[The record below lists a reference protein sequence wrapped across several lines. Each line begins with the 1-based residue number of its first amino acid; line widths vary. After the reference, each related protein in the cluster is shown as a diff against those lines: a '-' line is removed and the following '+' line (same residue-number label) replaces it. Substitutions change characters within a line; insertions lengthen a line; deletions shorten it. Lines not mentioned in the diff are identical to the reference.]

1 MAGDQSGRPAQ
12 GPQRR
17 PAWRRFLPLSFIL
30 LATVAVIASG
40 AHRYLTL
47 DELVASRA
55 RLAGWVTANQ
65 MLALGTYGLAYVVAV
80 TLSIP
85 GASLLTV
92 AGGLL
97 FGGFLGGTV
106 AVIAAT
112 IGATLLF
119 LAAGSSFGDLLR
131 DRAGPF
137 VARLREGF
145 EEGAASYMLFLR
157 LVPAFPFWAVN
168 LAPALLGIPLRTY
181 VWTTAVGI
189 LPGTFAFAF
198 AGAGLDSVA
207 LAQKQAYETCLASG
221 VQGCAMHLSLS
232 QLVTPQLIGAFAAL
246 GLVALIPVLMRRWRA
261 RRQG

>member
-1 MAGDQSGRPAQ
+1 MTGHDTGTATQEGKS
-12 GPQRR
+12 R
-17 PAWRRFLPLSFIL
+17 PAWRRFLPLAVIL
-30 LATVAVIASG
+30 LATGAVVASG

-47 DELVASRA
+47 DELVASRG
-55 RLAGWVTANQ
+55 RLAGWVSANQ
-65 MLALGTYGLAYVVAV
+65 ALALMAFALVYVVAV

-92 AGGLL
+92 TGGLL
-97 FGGFLGGTV
+97 FGGFLGGSV
-106 AVIAAT
+106 AVVSAT
-112 IGATLLF
+112 VGATLLF

-137 VARLREGF
+137 VSRLREGF
-145 EEGAASYMLFLR
+145 KEGAASYMLFLR

-207 LAQKQAYETCLASG
+207 LAQKQAYESCLASG

-232 QLVTPQLIGAFAAL
+232 QLVTPQLIGALAAL

-261 RRQG
+261 NRQG